1 MKRYWIFLSIV
12 CVTIAVAYV
21 VREGYYPIAMVGN
34 TLLSARDFSKQFEAA
49 TTYYRKAQTAY
60 GASSTSPVSNLEE
73 SVFESLIEDAL
84 IHTEVEKEIGK
95 EAPRMAADRA
105 DTLLRDTDLL
115 AAAEAVYGLDKEE
128 FRKMVLMPQAER
140 EMLTGKLFLHGM
152 GLADWLAAA
161 KQKERILLLVP
172 GFRWAGGEIKKE
184 KP

>member
-12 CVTIAVAYV
+12 CITIAVAYV

-49 TTYYRKAQTAY
+49 RTYYHKAQTIY
-60 GASSTSPVSNLEE
+60 GASSTSPIVNLEE

-84 IHTEVEKEIGK
+84 IHAEVEKEVGK
-95 EAPRMAADRA
+95 EAPRMVADRA
-105 DTLLRDTDLL
+105 DTFLKDTELL
-115 AAAEAVYGLDKEE
+115 AAAEAVYGVNKEE
-128 FRKMVLMPQAER
+128 FRKIVLVPQAER
-140 EMLTGKLFLHGM
+140 EMLTGKLFLRGM
-152 GLADWLAAA
+152 GLTDWLASA

-184 KP
+184 K